1 MKNKYNPN
9 LVEQKIY
16 SFWEKNNFFK
26 PNNNKD
32 KKSFCIMMPPPNV
45 TGNLHMGHA
54 FQQTLMDILV
64 RYNRMKG
71 KNTLWQTGTDHAGIA
86 TQIIIQKKI
95 IKEKG
100 VFPKNY
106 TREKLTKIAWGWIK
120 KTKKTINNQIK
131 RLGCSVDWTRE
142 RFTLDP
148 KISKAVQK
156 AFIKLYHNKLIYKKK
171 RLVNWDTTVKTVIS
185 DLEIEYRE
193 INKTFWYIKYPI
205 YKKKSHDESSTNFIE
220 IATTRP
226 ETLLGDVAIAVNPLD
241 TKNNHFIGKKAIIP
255 IINRIIPIIGDSSIK
270 INKGSGCVKITPGHN
285 FIDYSIA
292 VKNKLPIISIF
303 SSSGTILNILK
314 SYDYCGRKINMKHL
328 KTPIIF
334 QHLTIFEARKKIIL
348 EIKKLGLLKNTTSII
363 GKEAYSDRSGSI
375 IEPMLKTQWYL
386 KTNSLSKKA
395 ILAVKNNSIKIFPKQ
410 YVNMYFSWMNNI
422 QDWCISRQLWWGHR
436 IPIWYD
442 KEKKIYVGKNE
453 KDIRKKYLID
463 KSVVLMQ
470 EKDVLDTWF
479 SSALWTFSTLGWPK
493 KTDELK
499 TFHSTN
505 VLISGFDIIFFW
517 IARMIMLTLYFIK
530 DKHGN
535 PQVPFKKLYI
545 TGLIKDEQ
553 GLKMSKSKG
562 NVIDPLD
569 MIDGINLPDLIKKR
583 TSNLI
588 KSNTLNTV
596 INLTKKQFP
605 YGIEAMGTDALRFTF
620 SSIASN
626 NRFINW
632 DMNKLKGYR
641 NFCNKLW
648 NASRFVINKINI
660 SKLNIYQKNIETRCI
675 LNKWINIKFNDL
687 IKDYENNLNN
697 FRFDIASQALYNF
710 LWNNFCD
717 WYLECSKLFI
727 NKNFFNDK
735 KKLEIEYTSLNILEN
750 FLILSHPIIPFITEI
765 IWKEISIAKKMPFTS
780 IMLQPFP
787 KFNSLLVDK
796 KCFIE
801 MKWLKTIITS
811 VRKLRLELNIKKFI
825 KISICVQLN
834 DSIGEEIITKYSKYL
849 CKLSNLTCI
858 TNLNNENNK
867 TNYIQ
872 RIINNIIF
880 YIPIKYKEKIIY
892 KNNLLIKKLHKI
904 NLKIEISKKKL
915 SNKDFLKKAPK
926 TILLKEKIYLS
937 KLKNKKNELL
947 N

>member
-1 MKNKYNPN
+1 MKNQYNPKSI
-9 LVEQKIY
+9 EEKIY

-26 PNNNKD
+26 PNNDKS

-95 IKEKG
+95 IEEKG
-100 VFPKNY
+100 IFPKNY
-106 TREKLTKIAWGWIK
+106 RREQLTKIAWKWIK
-120 KTKKTINNQIK
+120 KTKKIINNQIK

-156 AFIKLYHNKLIYKKK
+156 AFITLYHDKLIYKKK

-205 YKKKSHDESSTNFIE
+205 CTNNSQNVSSTNFIE

-226 ETLLGDVAIAVNPLD
+226 ETLLGDVAIAINPLD
-241 TKNNHFIGKKAIIP
+241 SKNNHFIGKKAVVP
-255 IINRIIPIIGDSSIK
+255 IINRIIPIIGDPSIK
-270 INKGSGCVKITPGHN
+270 IDKGTGCVKITPGHN

-292 VKNKLPIISIF
+292 IKNKLPIINIF
-303 SSSGTILNILK
+303 SSSGYILDILK
-314 SYDYCGRKINMKHL
+314 SYDYCGKKIDMEYL
-328 KTPIIF
+328 KTPDIF
-334 QHLTIFEARKKIIL
+334 RYLTILEARKKIL
-348 EIKKLGLLKNTTSII
+348 TEIKKLGLLTKTTNLR

-375 IEPMLKTQWYL
+375 IEPMLTSQWYL

-395 ILAVKNNSIKIFPKQ
+395 ILAVKNDSIKIFPEQ
-410 YVNMYFSWMNNI
+410 YANMYFSWMNNI

-442 KEKKIYVGKNE
+442 KEKKMYVGKNE
-453 KDIRKKYLID
+453 EDIRKKYLI
-463 KSVVLMQ
+463 KQSVTLKQ

-493 KTDELK
+493 KTEELK

-530 DKHGN
+530 DKYGN

-569 MIDGINLPDLIKKR
+569 MVDGINLPDLIKKR

-588 KSNTLNTV
+588 KSNTLNTI

-605 YGIEAMGTDALRFTF
+605 SGIKAMGTDALRFTF

-648 NASRFVINKINI
+648 NASRFIINKINL
-660 SKLNIYQKNIETRCI
+660 SKLNMYKKNIETKCI
-675 LNKWINIKFNDL
+675 LNKWINVKFNNL
-687 IKDYENNLNN
+687 VKHYENNLNN
-697 FRFDIASQALYNF
+697 FRFDIASKALYNF
-710 LWNNFCD
+710 LWNCFCD

-727 NKNFFNDK
+727 NKNFFNDE
-735 KKLEIEYTSLNILEN
+735 KKLEIEYTSLNILEK

-765 IWKEISIAKKMPFTS
+765 IWKEISIAKKIPFTS

-787 KFNSLLVDK
+787 KFNSILIDK
-796 KCFIE
+796 KSIIE
-801 MKWLKTIITS
+801 MQWLKLIITS
-811 VRKLRLELNIKKFI
+811 VRKIRLELNIKKNI
-825 KISICVQLN
+825 KISMYFQSH
-834 DSIGEEIITKYSKYL
+834 DKIGEKIITKYSKYL
-849 CKLSNLTCI
+849 CKLSNLMYLK
-858 TNLNNENNK
+858 NLKNKNNK
-867 TNYIQ
+867 NNYIQ
-872 RIINNIIF
+872 KIINNITF
-880 YIPIKYKEKIIY
+880 YIPVEHKEKVIY
-892 KNNLLIKKLHKI
+892 NNDLLIKKLNKI
-904 NLKIEISKKKL
+904 NLKIKISKKKL
-915 SNKDFLKKAPK
+915 SDKNFLKKAPK
-926 TILLKEKIYLS
+926 NILIKEKIYLL
-937 KLKNKKNELL
+937 KLKNEKNELL
-947 N
+947 S

>member
-1 MKNKYNPN
+1 MKKQYNPN
-9 LVEQKIY
+9 STEQKIY

-26 PNNNKD
+26 PNNNKN

-95 IKEKG
+95 TKEKG
-100 VFPKNY
+100 IFPNNY
-106 TREKLTKIAWGWIK
+106 KREKLTNIAWKWIK

-142 RFTLDP
+142 CFTLDS

-156 AFIKLYHNKLIYKKK
+156 AFITLYHDKLIYKKK

-193 INKTFWYIKYPI
+193 VDKTFWYIKYPI
-205 YKKKSHDESSTNFIE
+205 YEKKGENEFSTKFIE
-220 IATTRP
+220 VATTRP
-226 ETLLGDVAIAVNPLD
+226 ETLLGDVAIAINPLD
-241 TKNNHFIGKKAIIP
+241 SKNNHLIGKKAMIP
-255 IINRIIPIIGDSSIK
+255 IINRIIPIIGDSSIN
-270 INKGSGCVKITPGHN
+270 IHKGTGCVKITPGHS
-285 FIDYSIA
+285 FTDYSIA
-292 VKNKLPIISIF
+292 VKNQLPIISIF
-303 SSSGTILNILK
+303 SSSGTILDILK
-314 SYDYCGRKINMKHL
+314 LYDYCGRKINMKCL
-328 KTPIIF
+328 QTPTIF
-334 QHLTIFEARKKIIL
+334 RNLTIIEARKKILI
-348 EIKKLGLLKNTTSII
+348 EIKNLGLLKITTNIK
-363 GKEAYSDRSGSI
+363 GQEAYSDRSGSI

-386 KTNSLSKKA
+386 KTNLLSKKA
-395 ILAVKNNSIKIFPKQ
+395 ILAVKNSSIKIFPKQ
-410 YVNMYFSWMNNI
+410 YTNMYFSWMNNI

-436 IPIWYD
+436 IPVWYD
-442 KEKKIYVGKNE
+442 KEKKIYVGKSE
-453 KDIRKKYLID
+453 KNIRKKYFID
-463 KSVVLMQ
+463 NSVVLTQ

-479 SSALWTFSTLGWPK
+479 SSALWTFATLGWPE
-493 KTDELK
+493 KTDELI

-530 DKHGN
+530 DKNGN

-569 MIDGINLPDLIKKR
+569 MIDGINLSDLIKKR

-588 KSNTLNTV
+588 KSNTLNTI

-605 YGIEAMGTDALRFTF
+605 SGIKAMGTDALRFTF

-648 NASRFVINKINI
+648 NASRFVINKIKI
-660 SKLNIYQKNIETRCI
+660 SKLSEYPKTIEVKCV
-675 LNKWINIKFNDL
+675 LNKWINLKLNDL
-687 IKDYENNLNN
+687 IKHYEKNLNN
-697 FRFDIASQALYNF
+697 FRFDMASQELYNF
-710 LWNNFCD
+710 LWNYFCD
-717 WYLECSKLFI
+717 WYLECSKILI
-727 NKNFFNDK
+727 NKDFFNDK
-735 KKLEIEYTSLNILEN
+735 KKLEIEYTSLNILEQ

-765 IWKEISIAKKMPFTS
+765 IWKEISTAKKIPFKS

-787 KFNSLLVDK
+787 KFNSSLVDK
-796 KCFIE
+796 NSIIE
-801 MKWLKTIITS
+801 MKWLKVIIIS
-811 VRKLRLELNIKKFI
+811 IRKIRLELNVKKI
-825 KISICVQLN
+825 TQLSIYIYLN
-834 DSIGEEIITKYSKYL
+834 NSIEEEMITKYSKYL
-849 CKLSNLTCI
+849 CNLSNLTFIKSLKNKVYKNDCI
-858 TNLNNENNK
+858 QK
-867 TNYIQ
+867 
-872 RIINNIIF
+872 IINNIVF
-880 YIPIKYKEKIIY
+880 FIPIKYKENIVY
-892 KNNLLIKKLHKI
+892 KNNLLIKKLKKI
-904 NLKIEISKKKL
+904 NLKIKISKKKL
-915 SNKDFLKKAPK
+915 SNKDFLRKAPK
-926 TILLKEKIYLS
+926 NILIKEKIYLS
-937 KLKNKKNELL
+937 KLKNEKNELL